1 MGKDDVYS
9 QWHHLILIANVM
21 EFYKK
26 VIVET
31 ARSEIVV
38 VLLQIELC
46 YYIYQGQ
53 WDGTSEDCNFQKFEC
68 ERLPFSP
75 KLRRVTQ
82 PILNITSPLC
92 ARRVTMLESRYK
104 IFYFQKNSMN

>member
-1 MGKDDVYS
+1 MQSIMGKDDVYS

-38 VLLQIELC
+38 VLLQI
-46 YYIYQGQ
+46 
-53 WDGTSEDCNFQKFEC
+53 
-68 ERLPFSP
+68 
-75 KLRRVTQ
+75 
-82 PILNITSPLC
+82 
-92 ARRVTMLESRYK
+92 
-104 IFYFQKNSMN
+104 